1 MRNTPEPQVRSD
13 TIRDVTREAR
23 TALDSIDGFAALLA
37 EDLSHLA
44 SAVEDLGK
52 IRKASARVLELV
64 AQLEEQVDSAT
75 NLANI
80 DPLTGVA
87 NRRTLVARGAALF
100 KSDTPLS
107 VLLIDVDKFK
117 QVNDRYGH
125 FTGDEVLKI
134 LVERCHRAVRETDL
148 IARFAGDEFV
158 ILLPN
163 TPVVEADRVA
173 ARVLNNVVSEPF
185 ATNWGEVS
193 VTVSVGVASRAP
205 VDESMEAL
213 MGRAD
218 KAMYDAKQQG
228 GARHSRL

>member
-23 TALDSIDGFAALLA
+23 TALDSIVGYTDILS
-37 EDLSHLA
+37 EDLAHLTP
-44 SAVEDLGK
+44 VIEDLGK
-52 IRKASARVLELV
+52 IRQASKLVLTLV
-64 AQLEEQVDSAT
+64 AYLEEQVDSARH
-75 NLANI
+75 LANI
-80 DPLTGVA
+80 DPLTEVA
-87 NRRTLVARGAALF
+87 NRRTLVDRGAALF
-100 KSDTPLS
+100 RSDTPLS

-117 QVNDRYGH
+117 QVNDRHGH

-134 LVERCHRAVRETDL
+134 LVERCRGAVRETDL

-173 ARVLNNVVSEPF
+173 ARVLSNVINEPF
-185 ATNWGEVS
+185 NTNWGEVV
-193 VTVSVGVASRAP
+193 VTVSVGVASREP
-205 VDESMEAL
+205 VDKSMEAL
-213 MGRAD
+213 MARAD
-218 KAMYDAKQQG
+218 RAMYDAKQQG